1 MMILLCVVLIA
12 LALCLGAGYLM
23 YVVFKDDQDV

>member
-1 MMILLCVVLIA
+1 MMTLLCVVLIA

-23 YVVFKDDQDV
+23 YVVFKDDKDV